1 MDDMIRDLPAHRHGP
16 NEEPGAAPDRAGGPK
31 HAVPPLHTVPLTQ
44 AVSARPAPPPGGA
57 PPDDPRATGP
67 DGSPVFVDATGRRHR
82 MARRIGLLAGA
93 LLIVFLGA
101 LGIGAATG
109 AAVPGTPWNA
119 PSTHPVK
126 GGHEP
131 ASARAGKPGER
142 GGASPS
148 QRPRAGTSGASPQAP
163 STTSKPVST
172 AGPSTSSAPA
182 ASSAPT
188 ATPSATTSTSRP
200 GNSHASPPARGH
212 TKKPA

>member
-101 LGIGAATG
+101 LGSLVLRRFGA
-109 AAVPGTPWNA
+109 
-119 PSTHPVK
+119 PV
-126 GGHEP
+126 
-131 ASARAGKPGER
+131 ARAVDLI
-142 GGASPS
+142 S
-148 QRPRAGTSGASPQAP
+148 GTIMLI
-163 STTSKPVST
+163 V
-172 AGPSTSSAPA
+172 
-182 ASSAPT
+182 
-188 ATPSATTSTSRP
+188 ATVFAVETFRLLT
-200 GNSHASPPARGH
+200 
-212 TKKPA
+212 